1 MSLKYYKA
9 TTPSHRERVSIN
21 YKKDGIW
28 RGEPLKILTAAKV
41 STGGRNNKGR
51 TTSFHKGLGHKKSY
65 RIVDF
70 KRKVFDVGATVLRIE
85 YDPNRSAYIALISYD
100 TGDLSY
106 ILGSEGLKVGD
117 IIYSSFTQML
127 PVKSGN
133 VMPLKNIPLGTTIHN
148 IEIKPGY
155 GGQLAR
161 SAGSSGKLVKKD
173 SLYCL
178 VRLSSG
184 RQISVLG
191 SCLGTIGI
199 TSKIDSFNQNFGK
212 AGRSR
217 WLGIKPTVRGVVMNP
232 IDHPHGGGEG
242 KTSGGRCSVTPW
254 GLPTKGYRTNR
265 KKYHKKRK

>member
-28 RGEPLKILTAAKV
+28 RSEPLKILTKAKV
-41 STGGRNNKGR
+41 FTGGRNNKGR
-51 TTSFHKGLGHKKSY
+51 ITSFHKGVGHKRSY
-65 RIVDF
+65 RLIDF
-70 KRKVFDVGATVLRIE
+70 KRKNFDIGATVLRIE
-85 YDPNRSAYIALISYD
+85 YDPNRSGYIALISYD
-100 TGDLSY
+100 TGELSY
-106 ILGSEGLKVGD
+106 ILASDGIKVGD
-117 IIYSSFTQML
+117 IIYSSFTQSL
-127 PVKSGN
+127 PIKIGN

-184 RQISVLG
+184 RQI
-191 SCLGTIGI
+191 
-199 TSKIDSFNQNFGK
+199 
-212 AGRSR
+212 
-217 WLGIKPTVRGVVMNP
+217 
-232 IDHPHGGGEG
+232 
-242 KTSGGRCSVTPW
+242 
-254 GLPTKGYRTNR
+254 
-265 KKYHKKRK
+265 